1 MHSYNT
7 NIISIITRGNMRYL
21 ILILSLMTVM
31 LSSGIS
37 HSQGRDTIGRDTID
51 RKDFREKLMKVRM
64 EKLMENMKLDEPTA
78 KKLLDI
84 VGQTVDEIRGYNKQK
99 RETYQYIE
107 QNPDAS
113 DIDSKINELLDLDVQ
128 IANAKKDQ
136 YTKLKEFLTPGQIAK
151 AYLFNRKFDKE
162 LREKVKDFKGE
173 KKRGERKRSKE
184 EK

>member
-1 MHSYNT
+1 
-7 NIISIITRGNMRYL
+7 MRYL
-21 ILILSLMTVM
+21 ILILSVVTVM

-37 HSQGRDTIGRDTID
+37 HSQGRETLGRETLGRDTID
-51 RKDFREKLMKVRM
+51 RKEFREKLLKVRM
-64 EKLMENMKLDEPTA
+64 DKLMEKMDLDEPTA

-84 VGQTVDEIRGYNKQK
+84 VGETMDEIQGYNRQK
-99 RETYQYIE
+99 RETYHYIE

-151 AYLFNRKFDKE
+151 AYIFNRKFDKE

-173 KKRGERKRSKE
+173 KKRGERKRIKE
-184 EK
+184 ER